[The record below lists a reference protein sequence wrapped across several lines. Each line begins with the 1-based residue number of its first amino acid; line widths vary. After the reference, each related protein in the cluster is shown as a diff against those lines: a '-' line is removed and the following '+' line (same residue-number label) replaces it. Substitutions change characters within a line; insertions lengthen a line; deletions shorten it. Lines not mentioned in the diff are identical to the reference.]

1 MNNLNATV
9 GISVTKG
16 SFALRSWTEVEILT
30 LMEQS
35 KIYYVIPT
43 QIEGNSLWFVMILP
57 HA

>member
-30 LMEQS
+30 LMELS